1 MNSKSSSSSY
11 RCHFLISTITIK
23 DQRLRERERER
34 DRENSEKL
42 NTFKES

>member
-11 RCHFLISTITIK
+11 RCHFLISTKTIK
-23 DQRLRERERER
+23 DQRLRERER

>member
-11 RCHFLISTITIK
+11 RCNFLISTKTMK
-23 DQRLRERERER
+23 DQRLTERER